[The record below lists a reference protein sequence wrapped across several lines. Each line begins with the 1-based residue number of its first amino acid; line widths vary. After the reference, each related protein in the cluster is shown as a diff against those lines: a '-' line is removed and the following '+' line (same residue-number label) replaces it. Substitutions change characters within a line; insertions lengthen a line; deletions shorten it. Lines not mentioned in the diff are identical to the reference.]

1 MKKSS
6 SAKKSSTSAKPKRH
20 RAVITP
26 QLRKEAISLIK
37 ARTVASDVAKRLNIS
52 VATVYNIKK
61 VAGLVK
67 ARGAKVAKKARKK

>member
-6 SAKKSSTSAKPKRH
+6 SVKKSSASAKAKRH

-26 QLRKEAISLIK
+26 QLRKEAVSLIK
-37 ARTVASDVAKRLNIS
+37 ARTVASAVAKRLNIS

-61 VAGLVK
+61 AAGLVK
-67 ARGAKVAKKARKK
+67 SRTARVVKKARKK